1 MRALLTPRLLCVA
14 LAATLLAAPAFA
26 FDLVSKSEA
35 MSDAAAPEVFAKG
48 LPVLGAPNIDLVS
61 PDVKKPLTGAVN
73 IVVRWA
79 ATDGATIDLSTFKV
93 LYGRLRIDVTQ
104 RLAGHAKVTAT
115 GLEAQN
121 ASLPEGSHRLMIQIA
136 DNQKRL
142 AQHEVL
148 LEVAAK
154 P

>member
-1 MRALLTPRLLCVA
+1 MRALLAPRLLSAA
-14 LAATLLAAPAFA
+14 LAATLLATPAFA
-26 FDLVSKSEA
+26 FELVSQSEA
-35 MSDAAAPEVFAKG
+35 MSDAAAPEVYAKA

-79 ATDGATIDLSTFKV
+79 ATDGASIDLSTFKV

-136 DNQKRL
+136 DNLKRL
-142 AQHEVL
+142 AQHEVM

>member
-1 MRALLTPRLLCVA
+1 MRALLAPRLLSAA
-14 LAATLLAAPAFA
+14 LAATLLATPAFA
-26 FDLVSKSEA
+26 FELVSQSEA
-35 MSDAAAPEVFAKG
+35 MSDAAAPEVYTKA
-48 LPVLGAPNIDLVS
+48 LPVMGAPNIDLVS

-79 ATDGATIDLSTFKV
+79 ATDGASIDLSTFKV

-136 DNQKRL
+136 DSLKRL
-142 AQHEVL
+142 AQHEVM

>member
-1 MRALLTPRLLCVA
+1 MRALLAPRLLSAA
-14 LAATLLAAPAFA
+14 LAATLLATPAFA
-26 FDLVSKSEA
+26 FELVSQSEA
-35 MSDAAAPEVFAKG
+35 MSDAAAPEVYTKA
-48 LPVLGAPNIDLVS
+48 LPVMGAPNIDLVS

-79 ATDGATIDLSTFKV
+79 ATDGASIDLSTFKV

-136 DNQKRL
+136 DNLKRL
-142 AQHEVL
+142 AQHEVM